1 MRNVDSPGHVVTGD
15 WAPAGL
21 DECPSCA
28 DGPDFAARS
37 FVKTATV
44 CQVLHG
50 LEVGGAEVLAAR
62 LARQSNKYFRFL
74 FVCLDEMGSLGREL
88 HDDGFP
94 VEVLKR
100 RPGLDWHCA
109 RRLAQIVRRERV
121 DVLHAHQYTPFF
133 YSTLSRLFGSR
144 SPVLFTE
151 HGRHHPDYPRQK
163 RMVANRVLLRK
174 RDRVVAVGEAVR
186 RALIQNE
193 GIAPHRVGVIYNGIP
208 LERFGP
214 QPTPSERAA
223 IREAIGLRPDDLV
236 LIQVAR
242 LDYLKDHATAIRTV
256 ERVSTR
262 CSRARLVLVGDGPER
277 KTIAEMVRERGLED
291 HVRLLGQRDDI
302 PRLMG
307 ASDIVFLTSIS
318 EGIPLTLIEG
328 MAAARPVVS
337 TRVGGVAEVV
347 VDGQTGLLAP
357 GGEFESL
364 AAHVLRL
371 AELPEQ
377 RHQMGRAGR
386 ARAESLFTE
395 RRMHESYKK
404 CYNEMVG
411 G

>member
-1 MRNVDSPGHVVTGD
+1 MQLTPTNCAANLRRYST
-15 WAPAGL
+15 L
-21 DECPSCA
+21 DIS
-28 DGPDFAARS
+28 S
-37 FVKTATV
+37 MTI

-50 LEVGGAEVLAAR
+50 LGIGGGEILASR
-62 LARQSNKYFRFL
+62 LARQLREFARFV
-74 FVCLDEMGSLGREL
+74 FVCLDELGVLGQDLQRL
-88 HDDGFP
+88 GFP
-94 VEVLKR
+94 VHVLSR
-100 RPGLDWHCA
+100 RQGVVDWRCA
-109 RRLAQIVRRERV
+109 RQLARLVHRERI
-121 DVLHAHQYTPFF
+121 DLFHAHQYTPFF
-133 YSTLSRLFGSR
+133 YSSVSRVLGSR
-144 SPVLFTE
+144 PPVLFTE
-151 HGRHHPDYPRQK
+151 HGRHHPDYPRRK
-163 RMVANRVLLRK
+163 RMLANRMLLR
-174 RDRVVAVGEAVR
+174 RSDRVVAVGEAVR
-186 RALIQNE
+186 QALIHNE
-193 GIAPHRVGVIYNGIP
+193 GIAAHRVGVIYNGIP
-208 LERFGP
+208 LERFGS
-214 QPTPSERAA
+214 QPTPSEREA
-223 IREAIGLRPDDLV
+223 IRAAIGLRPDDLV

-277 KTIAEMVRERGLED
+277 ETIAEMVRERGLED

-328 MAAARPVVS
+328 MAAGRPVVS
-337 TRVGGVAEVV
+337 TRVGGVVEVV

-404 CYNEMVG
+404 CYNEMLG